1 MLVGFQFEEPPR
13 PEFWRRMPLGAQH
26 IEALG
31 ACMSSF
37 LSCTQY
43 RIGVDELMEE
53 QDRSE

>member
-31 ACMSSF
+31 ACMSSY
-37 LSCTQY
+37 LLCTQY